1 MDIINSKVLIE
12 KSLKFNENQEE
23 ETKEFQFEQTDNLN
37 ETIKAKRRECKVINN
52 NNNNLCPFL
61 INFDFQSTSDDSF
74 EIDFSKSS
82 LIFENSLLN
91 RNFIDDKNI
100 NYLTNGGKFGFNPSY
115 KTSTSSSTSPTS
127 LTLSPLGF
135 GKMKTSR
142 ERRHRRL
149 TATTNSVMNDSKKH
163 SCK

>member
-61 INFDFQSTSDDSF
+61 INFDF
-74 EIDFSKSS
+74 
-82 LIFENSLLN
+82 
-91 RNFIDDKNI
+91 
-100 NYLTNGGKFGFNPSY
+100 
-115 KTSTSSSTSPTS
+115 
-127 LTLSPLGF
+127 
-135 GKMKTSR
+135 
-142 ERRHRRL
+142 
-149 TATTNSVMNDSKKH
+149 
-163 SCK
+163 